1 MYQNVYEYDLPLVVA
16 DVEPKSYRFIKPEES
31 LSTNC
36 WKESFKLLVW
46 LGLVSFEVFVVLHLK
61 MYFMGGSHLVSR
73 SRSTEPLVKLYP
85 SDFVPRG

>member
-1 MYQNVYEYDLPLVVA
+1 MYCLVFVSRRRLYQNVYEYDLPMIVA

-46 LGLVSFEVFVVLHLK
+46 HCIV
-61 MYFMGGSHLVSR
+61 
-73 SRSTEPLVKLYP
+73 
-85 SDFVPRG
+85 